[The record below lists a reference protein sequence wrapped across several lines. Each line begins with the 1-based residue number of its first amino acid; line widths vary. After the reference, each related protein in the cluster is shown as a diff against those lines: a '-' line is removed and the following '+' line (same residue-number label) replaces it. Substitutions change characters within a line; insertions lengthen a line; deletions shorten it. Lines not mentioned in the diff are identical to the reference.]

1 MSTFQG
7 SRPAGGA
14 RWCDTVAQAKPGC
27 SKARLPA
34 SQTSATYWGIQRLVV
49 VWLWKQCEVSML
61 TNRRTRE
68 AQRGHHRID
77 RVDNRPGKHWRKRDA
92 IGIRSASSGTSI
104 QYTSSMKRGILGVIH
119 SRFNLAKSSSKSDNN
134 APGAADS
141 LSQPT
146 AKQQRMLKKVHGHGA
161 PQNSRWARRSSLE
174 FFHYWPSRW
183 AEGQPLLISDAD
195 EHSWSGSRKGAS
207 CHHATRQHKC

>member
-104 QYTSSMKRGILGVIH
+104 QYTSSMKRGILLSHI
-119 SRFNLAKSSSKSDNN
+119 LA
-134 APGAADS
+134 
-141 LSQPT
+141 
-146 AKQQRMLKKVHGHGA
+146 
-161 PQNSRWARRSSLE
+161 SLE
-174 FFHYWPSRW
+174 CAACCLRRFKGLCSAGARYIGRVYTTAVARLKPRTSHTTCFWPCPCSN
-183 AEGQPLLISDAD
+183 
-195 EHSWSGSRKGAS
+195 
-207 CHHATRQHKC
+207 